1 MTPVPTGEGRSIPS
15 KPARSLSHRDT
26 AVSLSRHR
34 RVSPRPYTLHVH
46 GTGSDNAALAVL
58 PAAAAWAPPGAG
70 VRRARA
76 PRGAAGPGCRP
87 VGARPPRGARRRR
100 GGQGAPEGRG
110 DRRPGAEPVRL
121 HQVAR
126 QAGGHAA
133 QRWGVPT
140 AESAA
145 CSSGPFRASPQGAFL
160 IPFSLPRH
168 CRCFVFPTVFVG
180 RFRFPSI
187 FEFLWTYTSNFR
199 QIPLLVFSAFSP
211 DNFTMFSTCLH

>member
-1 MTPVPTGEGRSIPS
+1 MKASLASHLSPSLLLPVSRC
-15 KPARSLSHRDT
+15 RDT
-26 AVSLSRHR
+26 ATAPALLAAAAAKGGRPALNPKPSRPAPAR
-34 RVSPRPYTLHVH
+34 
-46 GTGSDNAALAVL
+46 NAALAGS
-58 PAAAAWAPPGAG
+58 PAAPGGRAG
-70 VRRARA
+70 VGGARA
-76 PRGAAGPGCRP
+76 PRGAAGPVRGR
-87 VGARPPRGARRRR
+87 VGARPAGGAQRRR